1 MKLKDFAL
9 RTEGTG
15 TRAPTDGERTGGK
28 EGGRVDDGQDSRAVG
43 HQRERD
49 VECLLGADQ
58 VDRHR
63 PEDNHHVGAGP
74 GASSRPA
81 RREGERSPAAQRR
94 RPTAAVP

>member
-49 VECLLGADQ
+49 VECLLGTDQ
-58 VDRHR
+58 VDCHR
-63 PEDNHHVGAGP
+63 PE
-74 GASSRPA
+74 RQ
-81 RREGERSPAAQRR
+81 SPRR
-94 RPTAAVP
+94 RRSGSFLEASAA